1 MARKSSLTFMAVL
14 AEVSIKSK
22 PVSSAYVWASFVIQ
36 RTNKYKVNHQQSF
49 EKIQTLNKIN
59 LKRTRV
65 GTQTSDCT
73 TQISELQRTASATAV
88 CVLDSRCSES
98 NTAREPLTQKDFS
111 TTN

>member
-14 AEVSIKSK
+14 ADVSIKSK

-49 EKIQTLNKIN
+49 EKTLNKIN
-59 LKRTRV
+59 LKRTRE

-73 TQISELQRTASATAV
+73 TQISELQRTASARVV

-98 NTAREPLTQKDFS
+98 NTAREPLTRKDFS